1 MGRQTIFLQQ
11 RINEM
16 PNVVLRRDKQVLT
29 TRLTDRFLLFIM
41 AILFFVYAVYN
52 RKIVRKTNPANY
64 QTFIKNVNF
73 FSFVR
78 KITKNRLFLIM
89 PTFNPSIQLYC
100 RAGHEMENLVYG
112 EYEEHVKKTLKP
124 KQEEIVV
131 DVGAHLGEYSLEVA
145 KQVHKVIAIEAN
157 NEIFELLKKNI
168 QKNEL
173 SNILPINIAV
183 FDSVGSRF
191 LNVFGDKTG
200 MGSIVQDSEDN
211 TKKIQ
216 VKTDTLDN
224 ILKEIKIQKIDW
236 IKIDVESAE
245 IEVLKGAKK
254 TILSNKDHLKLI
266 IETHNDKNKIKV
278 EEMLKQDFSLNF
290 KSLDSNHIFAS
301 NEFK

>member
-1 MGRQTIFLQQ
+1 
-11 RINEM
+11 M

-41 AILFFVYAVYN
+41 AILFFVYVVYN
-52 RKIVRKTNPANY
+52 RRIVRKTNPANY

-78 KITKNRLFLIM
+78 KIVKNRLFLIM

-100 RAGHEMENLVYG
+100 RAGHEMQNLVNG
-112 EYEEHVKKTLKP
+112 EYEEHVIKIFKP

-131 DVGAHLGEYSLEVA
+131 DVGAHLGMYSLEVA
-145 KQVHKVIAIEAN
+145 KQVQKVIAIEAN

-200 MGSIVQDSEDN
+200 MGSIVLDSEDN

-236 IKIDVESAE
+236 IKIDVEGAE

-254 TILSNKDHLKLI
+254 TISSNKDHLKLI

-290 KSLDSNHIFAS
+290 KSLDSNHIFAL